1 VRELLDRDSDLDRHY
16 HNRYTQL
23 FVHPAFDACCESS
36 KKQELRLVI
45 FGLLLEKCKN
55 PDASDRRGMT
65 LLGKAV
71 RCGYTTYVQMLL
83 ARGAN
88 PNSSYSDNAKQSIL
102 YYAHSRMIC
111 GNGEEREREK
121 EIFKLLSA
129 YDRYPNSIRSR
140 LLKKQQ
146 MSIAD
151 ENSVDVLLRQSGLI
165 RAKSNMY
172 SSTNAQFPLRGLAH

>member
-1 VRELLDRDSDLDRHY
+1 
-16 HNRYTQL
+16 
-23 FVHPAFDACCESS
+23 
-36 KKQELRLVI
+36 
-45 FGLLLEKCKN
+45 
-55 PDASDRRGMT
+55 
-65 LLGKAV
+65 
-71 RCGYTTYVQMLL
+71 MLL